1 MARRVA
7 VVTGGNKGIG
17 KAIVRALCSKFDG
30 DVILTARDESRGLA
44 AVKDLEKEG
53 LHPKFHILD
62 ITKKETI
69 KTLASYLKDHYG
81 GLDVLVNN
89 AAIAYK
95 RVDTAPFSEQAINTI
110 GINYFATLDVCHEL
124 FPLLRKHAR
133 VVNVSS
139 SAGQLHRIPGKE
151 LQQRFLSESLTE
163 EELSKLMNEFVEAAK
178 AGKSVQKGW
187 GESAYAVSKNG
198 VTAVTFIQH
207 HKFSQDPDMDIVINA
222 VHPGYVDTDMTY
234 HKGDLTPDQGAES
247 SVYCALLPPGV
258 ESPRG
263 EFIWND
269 KKITPWFSK

>member
-139 SAGQLHRIPGKE
+139 SAGQLHRIPGKD
-151 LQQRFLSESLTE
+151 LQQRFLSALTE

-263 EFIWND
+263 EFIFED
-269 KKITPWFSK
+269 KKIHPWFPN